1 MSEVYPSF
9 KAIPLDLVA
18 RLGGDSVSICF
29 LFLIGTF
36 GTSSSSSSD
45 WILRLLLDFFLILD
59 SSSIAYLLLLLLL
72 IGTDGTS
79 SSSSSSSGKG
89 ISSSNEIFLDLE
101 LCFDD
106 YLLLF
111 CGVYTLGLL
120 WMLSLCLLLLLA
132 ASITDST
139 AATIAGSA
147 VWRIWLEVSSIS
159 WALISLGSISSIAC
173 VTISSRPFTMSI
185 WCISQ

>member
-18 RLGGDSVSICF
+18 RLGGDSTSICF

-36 GTSSSSSSD
+36 GTSSSSSSSD

-59 SSSIAYLLLLLLL
+59 SSSIAYLLLFLLL

-147 VWRIWLEVSSIS
+147 V
-159 WALISLGSISSIAC
+159 
-173 VTISSRPFTMSI
+173 
-185 WCISQ
+185 

>member
-18 RLGGDSVSICF
+18 RLGGDSTSICF

-36 GTSSSSSSD
+36 GTSSSSSSSSSD

-72 IGTDGTS
+72 IGTEGTS

-111 CGVYTLGLL
+111 
-120 WMLSLCLLLLLA
+120 
-132 ASITDST
+132 
-139 AATIAGSA
+139 
-147 VWRIWLEVSSIS
+147 
-159 WALISLGSISSIAC
+159 
-173 VTISSRPFTMSI
+173 
-185 WCISQ
+185 